1 MTSFKKMTIGLTA
14 VFTLFTITAPA
25 AYVHASNDSNNKSI
39 ILKVNDPWM
48 YVNSGTDQNIKM
60 LDSEEGATPVIRNGR
75 TLLPIANIVNEFGG
89 TVKWDSSDK
98 KVSIVLNGNTINL
111 WIDRKKAVVNQTEK
125 TLDVSPTIINNRTM
139 VPLRFVSDNL
149 KIKLIWDGDNQI
161 IALYN
166 GGYANVPTSY
176 GEYFNHESDTPNNG
190 NEESET
196 KENTDTVA
204 SDKPIDKNGVL
215 IAVGDRV
222 TYSFFYGKVEKID
235 RGRVL
240 VSWDSKNNLWLKDE
254 DADFMAVL
262 AGIKYKS
269 KSWIDA
275 ASITAD
281 K

>member
-1 MTSFKKMTIGLTA
+1 MISFKKMTIGLTA
-14 VFTLFTITAPA
+14 VFTLFAVTAPA

-48 YVNSGTDQNIKM
+48 YVNSGTDQDIKM
-60 LDSEEGATPVIRNGR
+60 LDSEEGSTPVIRNDR

-89 TVKWDSSDK
+89 TVKWDSSNK
-98 KVSIVLNGNTINL
+98 KVSIVLNGNSINL
-111 WIDRKKAVVNQTEK
+111 WIDSKKAVVNQTEK

-149 KIKLIWDGDNQI
+149 KIKLVWDGDNQI

-166 GGYANVPTSY
+166 GDYTNVPTSY
-176 GEYFNHESDTPNNG
+176 SEYFKYESNTPNNG
-190 NEESET
+190 NEGSET
-196 KENTDTVA
+196 KESTDTVE
-204 SDKPIDKNGVL
+204 SDKPIDKNGVI

-254 DADFMAVL
+254 DADFMAAL